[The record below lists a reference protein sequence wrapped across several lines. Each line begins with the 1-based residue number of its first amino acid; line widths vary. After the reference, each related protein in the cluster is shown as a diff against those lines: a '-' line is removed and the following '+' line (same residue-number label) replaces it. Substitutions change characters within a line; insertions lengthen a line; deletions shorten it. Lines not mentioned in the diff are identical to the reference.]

1 MDAAPRRLRCMQCSK
16 LCKTV
21 DMQLTCT
28 SCFDDPRR
36 RIQMENELEQAR
48 VKHEE
53 LEKEL
58 EQARVKQEELEKE
71 LEQARVKQAEDSAAA
86 SWSRLF
92 LATTHDIHKL
102 ITRCSVAL

>member
-1 MDAAPRRLRCMQCSK
+1 MQCSK

-21 DMQLTCT
+21 DMQLTCA
-28 SCFDDPRR
+28 SCFDDPPR
-36 RIQMENELEQAR
+36 RIQ
-48 VKHEE
+48 